1 MKVLIPSNLRD
12 NSRLKSKIVFESAW
26 NGVNFWTEEPE
37 SSDFENLFLLTESF
51 YRVLLGVKLKVI
63 MSSKKFENLKFI
75 CRFVW
80 M

>member
-12 NSRLKSKIVFESAW
+12 NSRLKRKIVFESAW

-51 YRVLLGVKLKVI
+51 DRVLLGVKLKVI
-63 MSSKKFENLKFI
+63 MSSNKIENLKFL
-75 CRFVW
+75 CRLVL